1 MDLQIKPKK
10 KNSTGNKIF
19 LILNWILFALL
30 TFFTALDLF
39 IMFRH
44 NLLNFKNIN
53 YIITGFMAVILILL
67 FVLNIIRKGKI
78 FTTIMSLFFLLI
90 TFFSFNY
97 LNKGLNLFDKLNK
110 NAKISENTMIVAVRA
125 DSDMNSVND
134 IKSKVLAPTEMDKEN
149 IDKLVKELQN
159 KANVKLNIQ
168 DTKSYLQAYED
179 LISGK
184 SQVMVLNAAYGDLI
198 ANAHPDYLEKIK
210 KIYEYKI
217 VEEVKEKKVDKKTD
231 KNDSFNIYVS
241 GIDTYGPIT
250 TVSRSDVN
258 VLVTVN
264 KKTHKIVLTTT
275 PRDAYVKIA
284 GGGKN
289 QYDKLTH
296 SGIYGI
302 DTSVQTLE
310 NLYGIKIDHY
320 ARVNFTTFMKLI
332 DLVGGIDVQN
342 NQDFVSYH
350 GKYHFPVGTVHLDS
364 KKALGFVR
372 ERYSLSDGDRDRGRN
387 HEKVIAAIIK
397 KLTSKAALSNF
408 SSILDEISSS
418 VQTDMPV
425 SEIMELVNQQLDSGE
440 DFKIESQ
447 SLNGFGK
454 MGLPSYAMPGYKL
467 YMMEVDKQSLETCK
481 NKMKEILEGK

>member
-1 MDLQIKPKK
+1 MNKQIEG
-10 KNSTGNKIF
+10 KNVGRKVF
-19 LILNWILFALL
+19 LIINWVLFAVLS
-30 TFFTALDLF
+30 FFTIADLF
-39 IMFRH
+39 IMFKY
-44 NLLNFKNIN
+44 NLLNFKKIN
-53 YIITGFMAVILILL
+53 YIILAFMAGGLILVL
-67 FVLNIIRKGKI
+67 VLNIIRKGKI
-78 FTTIMSLFFLLI
+78 FTTICSVFFIII
-90 TFFSFNY
+90 TIFAFNY
-97 LNKGLNLFDKLNK
+97 MNKGLNLFNKLNE
-110 NAKISENTMIVAVRA
+110 NAKITEKTMVVVVRA
-125 DSDMNSVND
+125 DSDMNSIND

-149 IDKLVKELQN
+149 IDKLVKEVQN
-159 KANVKLNIQ
+159 KANVKLSIQ

-217 VEEVKEKKVDKKTD
+217 VEEVKEDKTEKD
-231 KNDSFNIYVS
+231 KDLTNKDSFNIYVS

-258 VLVTVN
+258 VLITVN

-275 PRDAYVKIA
+275 PRDSYVKIPN
-284 GGGKN
+284 GGNN

-302 DTSVQTLE
+302 KTSLKTLE
-310 NLYGIKIDHY
+310 NLYGIKIEHY

-332 DLVGGIDVQN
+332 DLVGGIDVYN
-342 NQDFVSYH
+342 DQDFVSYH

-372 ERYSLSDGDRDRGRN
+372 ERYGLADGDRDRGKN

-397 KLTSKAALSNF
+397 KMTSKAALSNF
-408 SSILDEISSS
+408 SSILDELSSS

-447 SLNGFGK
+447 ALNGVGK

-467 YMMEVDKQSLETCK
+467 YMMEINKQSLESCK
-481 NKMKEILEGK
+481 SKIQSILEGK